1 MSSYHKP
8 KTYRSTEGCCICKAK
23 SSSSRFTDSD
33 KYEDEFE
40 NCFLLESEERTG
52 DICNACVL
60 IVKRWRQLPPGTS
73 KNWAH
78 VVDARAGPGHNTKK
92 MMVPIV
98 LKPSVKKRLLEEVD
112 EERSPKILKKVNK
125 KKTLLTKLEARVTKV
140 ERSKARRKNPE
151 GVRRRRLSGDKRMVT
166 TCTSGFI
173 DFGYWRRMESCCGS
187 VFVGQLGEVMVEQS
201 AYMPCAAHNPNLKD
215 TAAHNPNLKDTAAHN
230 PNLANLAETA
240 AKAEKLKA
248 PIATSCFVPSVSSS
262 NPLDMMDSDKSFID
276 EDEEDTDS
284 MSFYSDTD
292 SSVSKTSKNDLAAHT
307 DDEGFEGL
315 YDKTFKKNVR
325 IKEMFGTI

>member
-8 KTYRSTEGCCICKAK
+8 KTYRSLEGCCICKAK

-40 NCFLLESEERTG
+40 NCFHLESEERRG

-60 IVKRWRQLPPGTS
+60 IVKRWRQLPLGTS

-92 MMVPIV
+92 MMVPVV
-98 LKPSVKKRLLEEVD
+98 LKPTVKKRPIEEVE
-112 EERSPKILKKVNK
+112 EERSPKILKKMKTK
-125 KKTLLTKLEARVTKV
+125 KKKLLNKAEARVAKI
-140 ERSKARRKNPE
+140 ELAKKAKRKNPE
-151 GVRRRRLSGDKRMVT
+151 GVRRRVVGGGEQRLIN
-166 TCTSGFI
+166 CTSGFI
-173 DFGYWRRMESCCGS
+173 DFGYWRRMDSCCGL
-187 VFVGQLGEVMVEQS
+187 VYVGQLGEVMVEQS
-201 AYMPCAAHNPNLKD
+201 NFLPCAAHNPNL
-215 TAAHNPNLKDTAAHN
+215 AS
-230 PNLANLAETA
+230 LADTA
-240 AKAEKLKA
+240 AKAIPLKA
-248 PIATSCFVPSVSSS
+248 PVAPTSFVPVPA
-262 NPLDMMDSDKSFID
+262 PLDIIDSDKSFID
-276 EDEEDTDS
+276 EDEDTDS

-325 IKEMFGTI
+325 IKEMFGNI

>member
-8 KTYRSTEGCCICKAK
+8 KTYRSLEGCCICKAK

-92 MMVPIV
+92 MMVPVV
-98 LKPSVKKRLLEEVD
+98 LKPSVKKRPIEEVE
-112 EERSPKILKKVNK
+112 EERSPKILKKMK
-125 KKTLLTKLEARVTKV
+125 KKKLLNKTEARVAKIERTK
-140 ERSKARRKNPE
+140 AQRKNPDA
-151 GVRRRRLSGDKRMVT
+151 VRRRLVGEQRPVNNS
-166 TCTSGFI
+166 TSGFI
-173 DFGYWRRMESCCGS
+173 DFGYWRRMESCCGL
-187 VFVGQLGEVMVEQS
+187 VYVGQLGEMMVDQS
-201 AYMPCAAHNPNLKD
+201 KFLPCAAHNPNL
-215 TAAHNPNLKDTAAHN
+215 AS
-230 PNLANLAETA
+230 LAETA
-240 AKAEKLKA
+240 AKAAPLKA
-248 PIATSCFVPSVSSS
+248 PIAASFVPVSSS
-262 NPLDMMDSDKSFID
+262 AMDMDSEKSFID
-276 EDEEDTDS
+276 EDEDTDS

-325 IKEMFGTI
+325 IKEMFANI

>member
-8 KTYRSTEGCCICKAK
+8 KTYRSLEGCCICKAK

-92 MMVPIV
+92 MMVPVV
-98 LKPSVKKRLLEEVD
+98 LKPSVKKRPIEEVE
-112 EERSPKILKKVNK
+112 EERSPKILKKMK
-125 KKTLLTKLEARVTKV
+125 KKKLLNKTEARVAKIK
-140 ERSKARRKNPE
+140 RSKAQRKNPDA
-151 GVRRRRLSGDKRMVT
+151 VRRRLVGEQRPVNNS
-166 TCTSGFI
+166 TSGFI
-173 DFGYWRRMESCCGS
+173 DFGYWRRMESCCGL
-187 VFVGQLGEVMVEQS
+187 VYVGQLGEMMVDQS
-201 AYMPCAAHNPNLKD
+201 KFLPCAAHNPNL
-215 TAAHNPNLKDTAAHN
+215 AS
-230 PNLANLAETA
+230 LAETA
-240 AKAEKLKA
+240 AKAAPLKA
-248 PIATSCFVPSVSSS
+248 PIAASFVPVSSS
-262 NPLDMMDSDKSFID
+262 AMDMDSEKSFID
-276 EDEEDTDS
+276 EDEDTDS

-325 IKEMFGTI
+325 IKEMFANI